1 MNFRFSKEIR
11 IAVLTIV
18 SGTML
23 YTGFNFLKGQDTF
36 SSINFYPVL
45 YSNVDGLVPGNPVYV
60 NGLAVGQVKELSLA
74 EGNKVRALLQVDA
87 SVKLTDSTLAKL
99 MDGSLLGGKSI
110 ILELKPGGRVLKDG
124 DEIKPF
130 VEPGLTESIL
140 EEARP
145 IMKGIDKTLTNVNA
159 VLNAE
164 NQLKLSK
171 MLTNLEALTRNAN
184 ALVEIN
190 KSVLASS
197 LTNINQLTG
206 SLVQTEKQLKPILQN
221 LEQLS
226 DSLKNT
232 RLKSTVNQASET
244 LANLDKVIDKINKG
258 KGSMGKL
265 VNDDSLYVHMD
276 KTVKDLDQVFL
287 DLKARPGRYIHIS
300 VFGKK
305 NQ

>member
-1 MNFRFSKEIR
+1 LNFRFSKEIR